1 MCLQRTFATFLV
13 GQASDPVAEA
23 GHLMKKG
30 QPDKAL
36 ELLNPLSATNPE
48 PKGAEYLR
56 GLILYEKGDLQEA
69 EAAFAKASAQ
79 DPADLEAMKMQG
91 ASLFRLGKAADA
103 IPLLEK
109 AQGST
114 QQMNVDPQYVLGL
127 CYLDTN
133 RFDDARHAF
142 AAQYEFL
149 PDSASA
155 YLLEGRMLLR
165 RDYLPAAEKA
175 TQKALEL
182 KPDLPSAHLLLGQI
196 ALARNDLPEA
206 VSQFVME
213 RNLNPMFGTVYDRL
227 GRCLPSQ
234 RRLYQCA
241 KVFGSRCPS
250 RTNTE
255 YSLHSARQSDAG
267 GRRRNDGDDVS
278 QACDRDRLQKL
289 NGTRIAWESLPISGP
304 YRRRSRGV
312 AHRGETSGD
321 GSASSGAIQVSLTIT
336 LDFISKDSKPSYCWR
351 FFRAG
356 TYPTRSASIRNR
368 LIRHQPTMHRQH
380 GISTWPLRRASPCAM
395 STGASHQ
402 SVTSLSPPDLERRL
416 SITIGMA
423 GRISS
428 SSMAQRCLGTKPP
441 EPPTNHLFH
450 NNHDGTFTDVTA
462 KAGLV
467 STGWGQ
473 GVCVGDYDNDGF
485 DDIYVTG
492 YGANRLF
499 HNQGNGTF
507 REVAQQSGVAGSGKE
522 WGTGC
527 AFIDY
532 DRDGKLDLVVANYVH
547 FDLAKTPAPGQEPG
561 CIWKGVPVMCGP
573 RGLASAPNILY
584 HNLGN
589 GKFDDVSKS
598 SGIENTTAHYCFS
611 VSTIDYNDD
620 GWPDVYVAC
629 DSTPAILYRNNRNG
643 TFTDVGIDS
652 SVAFNEDGRE
662 QAGMG
667 STVADYDGDG
677 KLDIFKTNFSD
688 DTSTLYH
695 NNGDGTFADKT
706 FAAGLGINTDA
717 LGWGAAF
724 ADVDND
730 GWPDLLVVNGHVYPE
745 VDSEVM
751 GTTIS

>member
-1 MCLQRTFATFLV
+1 
-13 GQASDPVAEA
+13 
-23 GHLMKKG
+23 
-30 QPDKAL
+30 
-36 ELLNPLSATNPE
+36 
-48 PKGAEYLR
+48 
-56 GLILYEKGDLQEA
+56 
-69 EAAFAKASAQ
+69 
-79 DPADLEAMKMQG
+79 
-91 ASLFRLGKAADA
+91 
-103 IPLLEK
+103 
-109 AQGST
+109 
-114 QQMNVDPQYVLGL
+114 
-127 CYLDTN
+127 
-133 RFDDARHAF
+133 
-142 AAQYEFL
+142 
-149 PDSASA
+149 
-155 YLLEGRMLLR
+155 
-165 RDYLPAAEKA
+165 
-175 TQKALEL
+175 
-182 KPDLPSAHLLLGQI
+182 
-196 ALARNDLPEA
+196 
-206 VSQFVME
+206 
-213 RNLNPMFGTVYDRL
+213 
-227 GRCLPSQ
+227 
-234 RRLYQCA
+234 
-241 KVFGSRCPS
+241 
-250 RTNTE
+250 
-255 YSLHSARQSDAG
+255 
-267 GRRRNDGDDVS
+267 
-278 QACDRDRLQKL
+278 
-289 NGTRIAWESLPISGP
+289 
-304 YRRRSRGV
+304 
-312 AHRGETSGD
+312 
-321 GSASSGAIQVSLTIT
+321 LTIT
-336 LDFISKDSKPSYCWR
+336 PVSFRKTLAILLLAPSGWYLPD
-351 FFRAG
+351 AIG
-356 TYPTRSASIRNR
+356 QHS
-368 LIRHQPTMHRQH
+368 QPPYQV
-380 GISTWPLRRASPCAM
+380 STDHASPAWYVDVAAKAGITVRNVNGGSTTKRYIIE
-395 STGASHQ
+395 STGSGAAIIDYDRDGW
-402 SVTSLSPPDLERRL
+402 PDIFLVNGSTL
-416 SITIGMA
+416 PGIN
-423 GRISS
+423 
-428 SSMAQRCLGTKPP
+428 PP

-462 KAGLV
+462 KAGLI

-485 DDIYVTG
+485 DDIFVTG

-507 REVAQQSGVAGSGKE
+507 REVARQSGVAGSGKE

-547 FDLAKTPAPGQEPG
+547 FDLATTPAPGQGPG

-589 GKFDDVSKS
+589 GKFDDVSKP

-629 DSTPAILYRNNRNG
+629 DSTPAILYRNNRDG

-677 KLDIFKTNFSD
+677 KLDIFKTNFSE

-706 FAAGLGINTDA
+706 FPAGLGINTDA

-745 VDSEVM
+745 VDSGLM
-751 GTTIS
+751 GTRYREPRFLYYNLGNGKFRDLSKSAGPGLTEPRSGRGLAIGDLFNDGRLDAVVNNLSDLPMLLVNVASNKNHWLGLRLVGTTSNKDGIGSRVILHGGKRTWVDEVRSGSSFNSSNDLRLHFGLGAFPDLTSIEIRWPNGRDEVFDSPRDLDHFIEITEGTGRK